1 MGNPQPA
8 FGVLLVREGIGGGKT
23 NIERNKTMASNS
35 NEQQRQSRAGEWLDA
50 NPGGIIEVL
59 DWRAVNR

>member
-1 MGNPQPA
+1 
-8 FGVLLVREGIGGGKT
+8 
-23 NIERNKTMASNS
+23 MASNS